1 MDLKAALFRKQ
12 QEYRRE
18 KGGQEGRAEESRSVS
33 DKVGGATAGCGGWV
47 YSPVRWVGLQP
58 GEVGGATAR

>member
-33 DKVGGATAGCGGWV
+33 DKVGGATAGCGGRGC
-47 YSPVRWVGLQP
+47 SQARWVGL
-58 GEVGGATAR
+58 